1 MGEGVCDLEVLSV
14 RLRGAGGLVN
24 GVRLVWGAQRVTV
37 LVLCVGCWVVVGRV
51 IAHARERQ

>member
-1 MGEGVCDLEVLSV
+1 MEVLSV